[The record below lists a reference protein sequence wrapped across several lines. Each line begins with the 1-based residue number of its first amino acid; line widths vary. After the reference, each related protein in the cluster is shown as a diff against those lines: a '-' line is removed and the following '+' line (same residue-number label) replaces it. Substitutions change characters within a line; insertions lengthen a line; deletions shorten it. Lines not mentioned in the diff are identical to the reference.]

1 MFIYLNYVNIRIL
14 PKWWVTLPLKR
25 ISAYLFS
32 ELALLIYILFIISN
46 LLMIL
51 ALRLSDII

>member
-1 MFIYLNYVNIRIL
+1 MFIHLNYINIQIL
-14 PKWWVTLPLKR
+14 PNWWVTLPLKR
-25 ISAYLFS
+25 RSAYHFS

-46 LLMIL
+46 LIMVL